1 MASVPTTRESN
12 ARNTLSRLAG
22 ACAALA
28 SAASAVAGVSI
39 PLGVAQND
47 VWAYISAQS
56 QADGLVMSAW
66 GFPPNDLN
74 PSGFPGAPG
83 GPPNGANFYSH
94 IFLGWTLPT
103 LPVGFRWGGARITV
117 TLASDSWVPTQGETY
132 IRFLSRGFD
141 ETTWNVQSNTPVP
154 VPALGR
160 FAGADANATNAGDT
174 IVYTLPAS
182 LDPLA
187 YHPWLIAGQVYLALT
202 ADSSP
207 PPPGQPGQPPDLT
220 GALQVWSGED
230 IFGRGSTIE
239 LIPGRLGDTDGDGDV
254 DFIDLNRVLSEFGQ
268 SGVGLRG
275 DLNRD
280 GACDFLDLNEVLGFF
295 GT

>member
-1 MASVPTTRESN
+1 MSN
-12 ARNTLSRLAG
+12 RHGSFGLKAFALRAG
-22 ACAALA
+22 ALLG
-28 SAASAVAGVSI
+28 AGVAAHVAHAGAAI
-39 PLGVAQND
+39 PLGAAGDD

-56 QADGLVMSAW
+56 QANGLVMSAW
-66 GFPPNDLN
+66 GLPPNDLN

-94 IFLGWTLPT
+94 VFLGWDLPA
-103 LPVGFRWGGARITV
+103 LAPGFRWGGARITV
-117 TLASDSWVPTQGETY
+117 TLASDSWVPAQGETY
-132 IRFLSRGFD
+132 VRFLSRGFD
-141 ETTWNVQSNTPVP
+141 ETTWNVNSNTPVP
-154 VPALGR
+154 LAALGR
-160 FAGADANATNAGDT
+160 IAGADANATNAGDT
-174 IVYTLPAS
+174 ITYTLPAS
-182 LDPLA
+182 LDPA
-187 YHPWLIAGQVYLALT
+187 AFHPWLITGRVYVAIT

-207 PPPGQPGQPPDLT
+207 PPPGQPGEPPDLT
-220 GALQVWSGED
+220 GALQIWSGED
-230 IFGRGSTIE
+230 IFGRGATIE

-268 SGVGLRG
+268 SAVGLRG